1 LMDRVD
7 SRQVLHVGYGA
18 ILEEFGTRLYQVWN
32 DNEEEHYRIIA
43 DHFTKHLTPFAPH
56 AR

>member
-1 LMDRVD
+1 MDVVD

-18 ILEEFGTRLYQVWN
+18 ILEAFGSRMYQVWH
-32 DNEEEHYRIIA
+32 DHEEEHYNIITG
-43 DHFTKHLTPFAPH
+43 HFVKHLTPFAPY